1 VKGILLVVEARSKVS
16 FLKSP
21 YKELSPEEGVFN
33 RYLFWWIN
41 SLLIAGYERLLLYKD
56 LPKLDDEM
64 SSERL
69 RDQMNIARGEN
80 CKSLSII
87 TFPQYPTVD
96 FLLVKLSLKRPLLFA
111 AARCLRYPLILVIL
125 PRACLVVLRFAQPSL
140 FSSAI
145 SYVNEHDIE
154 SHGERMGY
162 QGYGLI
168 SSAALIYTGIA
179 VWTLGFKVKITSHK
193 V

>member
-1 VKGILLVVEARSKVS
+1 
-16 FLKSP
+16 
-21 YKELSPEEGVFN
+21 
-33 RYLFWWIN
+33 
-41 SLLIAGYERLLLYKD
+41 
-56 LPKLDDEM
+56 M
-64 SSERL
+64 SSEGL
-69 RDQMNIARGEN
+69 PDQMNIVWGET

-96 FLLVKLSLKRPLLFA
+96 FLLVKLGLKRPLIFA
-111 AARCLRYPLILVIL
+111 AARCLRYPLILDIF
-125 PRACLVVLRFAQPSL
+125 PRACLIVLRFSQPFL
-140 FSSAI
+140 NNFSI

-168 SSAALIYTGIA
+168 ASAALIYTGIA
-179 VWTLGFKVKITSHK
+179 VWTPNFKPEIASHK